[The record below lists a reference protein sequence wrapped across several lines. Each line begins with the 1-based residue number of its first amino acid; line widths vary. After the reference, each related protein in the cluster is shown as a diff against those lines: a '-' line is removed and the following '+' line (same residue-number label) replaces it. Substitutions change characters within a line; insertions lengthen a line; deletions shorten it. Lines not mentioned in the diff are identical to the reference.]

1 MNILRRKTLYI
12 ACLFIH
18 ILAARAE
25 GVATLNDC
33 NSFFQNRLFVAAKD
47 CLDGLIARSTSK
59 TEIEKARFLR
69 ANVNLELNEPILA
82 LHDLHDVPM
91 DNQNA
96 ILFKAR
102 LHILIGNFKMAK
114 EVIGTGSDAEA
125 KKVLF
130 AHNHLMQLLKTIANL
145 QRQSDELLSR
155 KESSSP
161 ELIIK
166 LSGEILAE
174 SKYNVDILM
183 LRANALI
190 KSGRF
195 TDALLTL
202 QYG

>member
-1 MNILRRKTLYI
+1 MNILHRKTLYP
-12 ACLFIH
+12 ACLLIH

-25 GVATLNDC
+25 GVATLSDC
-33 NSFFQNRLFVAAKD
+33 NNFFQSKLFVAAKD
-47 CLDGLIARSTSK
+47 CLDELISRSTSK

-102 LHILIGNFKMAK
+102 LYILIGNFKMAK

-130 AHNHLMQLLKTIANL
+130 AHNHLFAAFKDYSQPPKT
-145 QRQSDELLSR
+145 
-155 KESSSP
+155 
-161 ELIIK
+161 
-166 LSGEILAE
+166 
-174 SKYNVDILM
+174 V
-183 LRANALI
+183 
-190 KSGRF
+190 
-195 TDALLTL
+195 
-202 QYG
+202 